1 MSDLLV
7 VVLGVLAGA
16 GLVAAVLGWQR
27 EALVRRRV
35 EVLERSQEARRRS
48 VVALA
53 DLAAGRWEGETFT
66 ARETVPVSPPSSG
79 RPRSL

>member
-1 MSDLLV
+1 LSDVLV
-7 VVLGVLAGA
+7 VVLGLVAGA

-27 EALVRRRV
+27 AALSGRRV
-35 EVLERSQEARRRS
+35 EVLERSQVARRRS

-66 ARETVPVSPPSSG
+66 ARETVPA
-79 RPRSL
+79 REE

>member
-1 MSDLLV
+1 LSDVLV
-7 VVLGVLAGA
+7 VVLGLVAGA

-53 DLAAGRWEGETFT
+53 DLAAGRWEGDTISVRGT
-66 ARETVPVSPPSSG
+66 MPV
-79 RPRSL
+79 RDH